1 MGHTCPE
8 AHLSPWKQAGE
19 GLEGN
24 VGYLPNSVPSWK
36 WLSRKDEEV
45 PEQEIEPPSPGGRQ
59 NMWIL
64 NERILTFYVEMKSA
78 ELPYALHAASP
89 NVSEHLIDL
98 TIVQR

>member
-1 MGHTCPE
+1 MRET
-8 AHLSPWKQAGE
+8 
-19 GLEGN
+19 
-24 VGYLPNSVPSWK
+24 SVTFPILFPPGSGCHVRT
-36 WLSRKDEEV
+36 RKV

-89 NVSEHLIDL
+89 NVSEHLLDL